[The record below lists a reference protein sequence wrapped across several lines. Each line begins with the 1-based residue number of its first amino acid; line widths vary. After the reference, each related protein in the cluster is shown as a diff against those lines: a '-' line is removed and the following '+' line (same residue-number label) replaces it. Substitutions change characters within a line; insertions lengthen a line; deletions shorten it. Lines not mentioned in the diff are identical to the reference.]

1 LSVSSTEITDAATS
15 LSVYFAGKRV
25 AIAAAGV
32 TTPFVQD
39 RLGSNMSWAINRVSL
54 YPWGEDRGTP
64 APNDQIKFAT
74 YTRDSATQLDYADQ
88 RYYSNI
94 GRFMSPDPAGANA
107 ANPRKPA
114 SWNRYAYAGGDPVN
128 RNDPT
133 GLSSCALDDP
143 LCNPFA
149 VDPDDDDDDDGGET
163 INYPCYA
170 PNGFEPMPGPG
181 CQGGGPPQPT
191 PQPPVADC
199 TIELFQRPTPSGGP
213 AKGWGQHTYIYV
225 SDSDY
230 PGVAFTNIP
239 PGLMIEG
246 GPQNGKLTGF
256 INPPGQ
262 GLAAGK
268 WNASNPFSS
277 TNQEVGGELTGPQAC
292 GDIISL
298 LNAVNNYNSGPKVP
312 YAFLGT
318 TNSNAFTYTLL
329 SDIGLSAFF
338 GHPSGFTP
346 GWGQTIT
353 GLTVP

>member
-1 LSVSSTEITDAATS
+1 
-15 LSVYFAGKRV
+15 
-25 AIAAAGV
+25 
-32 TTPFVQD
+32 
-39 RLGSNMSWAINRVSL
+39 
-54 YPWGEDRGTP
+54 
-64 APNDQIKFAT
+64 
-74 YTRDSATQLDYADQ
+74 
-88 RYYSNI
+88 
-94 GRFMSPDPAGANA
+94 
-107 ANPRKPA
+107 
-114 SWNRYAYAGGDPVN
+114 
-128 RNDPT
+128 
-133 GLSSCALDDP
+133 
-143 LCNPFA
+143 
-149 VDPDDDDDDDGGET
+149 
-163 INYPCYA
+163 
-170 PNGFEPMPGPG
+170 
-181 CQGGGPPQPT
+181 
-191 PQPPVADC
+191 
-199 TIELFQRPTPSGGP
+199 
-213 AKGWGQHTYIYV
+213 
-225 SDSDY
+225 
-230 PGVAFTNIP
+230 
-239 PGLMIEG
+239 MIEG

-318 TNSNAFTYTLL
+318 TNSTYTLL